1 MANVLLSWT
10 APSVTTNV
18 DGIVV
23 LRMADPGSAP
33 GCADFI
39 AANKVRSNSGTA
51 ANDTGLDVA
60 SGVSQVGA
68 DLAVSDTSVV
78 DSGVTT
84 GDYYYAAFSYN
95 AAGYS
100 PCTVTGSAL
109 SIT

>member
-23 LRMADPGSAP
+23 LRCDDPGSAP
-33 GCADFI
+33 SCADFI
-39 AANKVRSNSGTA
+39 AANTVRST
-51 ANDTGLDVA
+51 TGADI
-60 SGVSQVGA
+60 STSNNCTQVGSDIT
-68 DLAVSDTSVV
+68 DLTTTSVV
-78 DSGVTT
+78 DTGVST
-84 GDYYYAAFSYN
+84 GNYYYAAFSYN

>member
-33 GCADFI
+33 GCDDFI

-51 ANDTGLDVA
+51 ANDTGLDLQT
-60 SGVSQVGA
+60 GVTQVGT
-68 DLAVSDTSVV
+68 DLAVSDVSVV
-78 DSGVTT
+78 DSSVSA

-109 SIT
+109 NIT

>member
-10 APSVTTNV
+10 APSVTNNV
-18 DGIVV
+18 DGIVI

-33 GCADFI
+33 GCDDFI
-39 AANKVRSNSGTA
+39 AANRVRSNSGTPA
-51 ANDTGLDVA
+51 DDTALDLQ
-60 SGVSQVGA
+60 SGATQVGS
-68 DLAVSDTSVV
+68 DLSVSDTSVV
-78 DSGVTT
+78 DSGVTA

-109 SIT
+109 NIT